1 MLSSWMS
8 MDPGAILFYAC
19 LPLATDRSGFQQKFD
34 CAATN
39 SMRETALLALYI
51 YGYLLLSAI
60 FILLLRIILILKYR

>member
-8 MDPGAILFYAC
+8 VDPDAILFYAC

-51 YGYLLLSAI
+51 WI
-60 FILLLRIILILKYR
+60 FITISYIYITTSYYFNIEI